1 VRALEPGDARVTPR
15 LGARLTNPLEVLAEL
30 DLPAWVVGGAVRDR
44 LLGRPTTDY
53 DVALEGDPA
62 PAARR
67 LARRAGGHAF
77 ELSEQFG
84 VWRVVA
90 RDRSWQLDLLPLGG
104 HSIEEDLG
112 KRDLTINAIAEPVGG
127 GSPIDPFGGVADLHE
142 RTLRVVSAD
151 AFARDPLRT
160 LRLARLSSELGFGI
174 EPATRAAAAR
184 SASGLGEVAPERTFA
199 ELRRVIASDRAVTG
213 IELIGELGIAEAVLP
228 ELLELRGIEQNR
240 FHHLDVYEHTLA
252 VLSAAVELER
262 DPAAVLGPHAAAV
275 GAYMREPLANELTR
289 WQALRF
295 GALLHD
301 IAKPQTRG
309 VTADGHVTFFGHDA
323 AGEETARRVLRRLR
337 ASERLVEYVA
347 ALARHHLDLGF
358 LVHEQPLSRRAIY
371 RYLRRSEP
379 VPVDVTVLSVADRLA
394 TQGDRSEQAI
404 ARHLELAGQMLGEA
418 LKWVAD
424 PPRSPVRGDE
434 VARELGVRPG
444 PELGRIL
451 AELEEASFAGE
462 IATHEDAIELARD
475 LLRDGSIG
483 SRP

>member
-1 VRALEPGDARVTPR
+1 
-15 LGARLTNPLEVLAEL
+15 LTDPLQALAEL

-44 LLGRPTTDY
+44 LLGRPTSDY

-62 PAARR
+62 PAARQ
-67 LARRAGGHAF
+67 LARRTAGHAF

-104 HSIEEDLG
+104 DSIEEDLG
-112 KRDLTINAIAEPVGG
+112 RRDLTINAIAEPIAGG
-127 GSPIDPFGGVADLHE
+127 APIDPFGGVRDLSE
-142 RTLRVVSAD
+142 RTLRVVSPD
-151 AFARDPLRT
+151 AFGRDPLRT
-160 LRLARLSSELGFGI
+160 LRLVRLSSELDFAV
-174 EPATRAAAAR
+174 EPATASAAAR
-184 SASGLGEVAPERTFA
+184 SAGGLREVAAERVFA
-199 ELRRVIASDRAVTG
+199 ELRRVIASDRAVAG
-213 IELIGELGIAEAVLP
+213 VRLMAELGIADVVLP

-252 VLSAAVELER
+252 VLSEAVELER
-262 DPAAVLGPHAAAV
+262 DPSAALGPHAAAV
-275 GAYMREPLANELTR
+275 DAFMRRPLANELTR

-301 IAKPQTRG
+301 VAKPQTRG
-309 VTADGHVTFFGHDA
+309 VTADGRVTFIGHDA
-323 AGEETARRVLRRLR
+323 AGSETATQVLRRLR
-337 ASERLVEYVA
+337 ASERLTEYVA
-347 ALARHHLDLGF
+347 ALARHHLHLGF

-371 RYLRRSEP
+371 RYLSRCEP

-394 TQGDRSEQAI
+394 TRGDRSETAI
-404 ARHLELAGQMLGEA
+404 ARHLELAGEILGEA
-418 LKWVAD
+418 LRWVAD
-424 PPRSPVRGDE
+424 PPRSPVAGDE
-434 VARELGVRPG
+434 VGRELGVAPG

-462 IATHEDAIELARD
+462 IATHEDAIELARN